1 MADRTLPP
9 QVEGPSQG
17 RLDMIVGRPSLFP
30 APKATQTFVF
40 TFRWWG
46 DTQPCVLRLP
56 PHKSEVRIVY
66 HITCS
71 PRSFRQYLLDAGS
84 LHVSLR
90 IEGSGKTHDMEEDH
104 QLNNELQNLKKS
116 GIETPRQ
123 KLLRRQLRLKKGWQ
137 DGDVVGSFMLPDMKL
152 NTRGDYVRECRIVDS
167 SADIVGTIVVTL
179 VFLEGSLDD
188 FHHLKISNDEQTSPN
203 DKSSETKPK
212 ARPSGIPVRETHAS
226 KIPKNVNEGYRP
238 RSRSSSFRN
247 SPRSKSEPL
256 KSPRKQQG
264 EHLIQ
269 GYQGKE
275 NEAPPRMRE
284 AKGSQPME
292 SQEPQVVLRRGRGE
306 NQSLIRERPA
316 SWGLYPLLNGA
327 DPYSLVGTFLSFMRV
342 VSFFGRG

>member
-1 MADRTLPP
+1 M
-9 QVEGPSQG
+9 
-17 RLDMIVGRPSLFP
+17 
-30 APKATQTFVF
+30 
-40 TFRWWG
+40 
-46 DTQPCVLRLP
+46 
-56 PHKSEVRIVY
+56 
-66 HITCS
+66 
-71 PRSFRQYLLDAGS
+71 
-84 LHVSLR
+84 SLR
-90 IEGSGKTHDMEEDH
+90 IEGSGKLHDMEEDH
-104 QLNNELQNLKKS
+104 HLNNELQNLKKS
-116 GIETPRQ
+116 GNETPRQ

-188 FHHLKISNDEQTSPN
+188 FHHLKISNDEETSPN
-203 DKSSETKPK
+203 DKSNETKPK
-212 ARPSGIPVRETHAS
+212 SRPSGIPVRDAHTS

-238 RSRSSSFRN
+238 RSRSSSFRS
-247 SPRSKSEPL
+247 SPRPKSDPL
-256 KSPRKQQG
+256 KSPRKQPG
-264 EHLIQ
+264 EHLFQ

-284 AKGSQPME
+284 AKGSQPVE

-327 DPYSLVGTFLSFMRV
+327 DPCSLVGTFLSFMRV
-342 VSFFGRG
+342 VPFFPGGVVYCVPSVFFLSFTAISYLCGFSSQLLHHHSRGETGLNTCTSPQRFHLLGLPDVHTLLEIAFFIQFSQFYFSRSNI